1 MVINLQNVSFK
12 YENVNVIREITAHF
26 NPGELVSLVGPN
38 GAGKTTLLK
47 LISGTLKPTSG
58 KIYIYD
64 QLSHNLT
71 NKKRAIWISMVP
83 QNPKLPNE
91 LSIPDFVMLG
101 RNPHLGLLQ
110 WESKE
115 DFNIARKSMS
125 LTEIDYLSGRK
136 LGEISGGEKQR
147 AMLALAITQQSPIM
161 LLDEP
166 TSNLDIS
173 HQRKVMKIIRR
184 IHEQKSGFGATVL
197 AIHDLNIAA
206 QFSDRILLFSNGSI
220 AADGTP
226 KEVLTKNNIESIY
239 GSEVTIITH
248 PEHGTPVIIS

>member
-12 YENVNVIREITAHF
+12 YGNVNIIREITAHF

-47 LISGTLKPTSG
+47 LISGTLKPSSG

-71 NKKRAIWISMVP
+71 NKKRAVWISMVP
-83 QNPKLPNE
+83 QNPKLPDE
-91 LSIPDFVMLG
+91 ISIPDFVMLG

-184 IHEQKSGFGATVL
+184 IHEEKSGFGATVL

-206 QFSDRILLFSNGSI
+206 QVITTILLFSNGSI

>member
-1 MVINLQNVSFK
+1 MVIDLQNVSFK
-12 YENVNVIREITAHF
+12 YENVNVIQEITAHF

-47 LISGTLKPTSG
+47 LISGTLKPSSG

-64 QLSHNLT
+64 QQSHNLT
-71 NKKRAIWISMVP
+71 NKKRAVWISMVP
-83 QNPKLPNE
+83 QNPKLPDE
-91 LSIPDFVMLG
+91 ISIPDFVMLG

-125 LTEIDYLSGRK
+125 LTEIDYLSRRK
-136 LGEISGGEKQR
+136 LGEISGGERQR

-166 TSNLDIS
+166 TSNLDIY
-173 HQRKVMKIIRR
+173 HQIKIMKLIKK
-184 IHEQKSGFGATVL
+184 IHTLKSGFGVTIL

>member
-1 MVINLQNVSFK
+1 
-12 YENVNVIREITAHF
+12 
-26 NPGELVSLVGPN
+26 
-38 GAGKTTLLK
+38 
-47 LISGTLKPTSG
+47 
-58 KIYIYD
+58 
-64 QLSHNLT
+64 
-71 NKKRAIWISMVP
+71 MVP
-83 QNPKLPNE
+83 QNPKLPDE
-91 LSIPDFVMLG
+91 ISIEDFVMLG

-125 LTEIDYLSGRK
+125 LTEIDYLSRRK
-136 LGEISGGEKQR
+136 LGEISGGERQR

-166 TSNLDIS
+166 TSNLDIY
-173 HQRKVMKIIRR
+173 HQIKVMELIKKI
-184 IHEQKSGFGATVL
+184 HALKSGFGVTIL

-220 AADGTP
+220 AADGLP
-226 KEVLTKNNIESIY
+226 REVLTKNNIDSIY

-248 PEHGTPVIIS
+248 PEHGTPVILS

>member
-12 YENVNVIREITAHF
+12 YGNVNIIREITAHF

-47 LISGTLKPTSG
+47 LISGTLKPSSG

-83 QNPKLPNE
+83 QNPKLPDE
-91 LSIPDFVMLG
+91 ISIPDFVMLG

-147 AMLALAITQQSPIM
+147 AMLALGITQQSPIM

-184 IHEQKSGFGATVL
+184 IHEQKSGCGVTVL

-239 GSEVTIITH
+239 GSEVAIITH

>member
-12 YENVNVIREITAHF
+12 YGNVNIIREITAHF

-47 LISGTLKPTSG
+47 LISGTLKPSSG

-184 IHEQKSGFGATVL
+184 IHEEKSGFGATVL

>member
-12 YENVNVIREITAHF
+12 YGNVNIIREITAHF

-47 LISGTLKPTSG
+47 LISGTLKPSSG

-83 QNPKLPNE
+83 QNPKLPDE
-91 LSIPDFVMLG
+91 ISIPDFVMLG

-184 IHEQKSGFGATVL
+184 IHEEKSGFGATVL

-206 QFSDRILLFSNGSI
+206 QFSDRILLFSNGAI

-239 GSEVTIITH
+239 GLEVTIITH

>member
-12 YENVNVIREITAHF
+12 YGNVNIIREITAHF

-47 LISGTLKPTSG
+47 LISGTLKPSSG

-71 NKKRAIWISMVP
+71 NKKRAVWISMVP

>member
-12 YENVNVIREITAHF
+12 YGNVNIIREITAHF

-47 LISGTLKPTSG
+47 LISGTLKPSSG

>member
-12 YENVNVIREITAHF
+12 YGNVNIIREITAHF

-47 LISGTLKPTSG
+47 LISGTLKPSSG

-147 AMLALAITQQSPIM
+147 AMLALGITQQSPIM

-184 IHEQKSGFGATVL
+184 IHEEKSGFGATVL

-239 GSEVTIITH
+239 GLEVTIITH

>member
-12 YENVNVIREITAHF
+12 YGNVNIIREITAHF

-47 LISGTLKPTSG
+47 LISGTLKPSSG

-71 NKKRAIWISMVP
+71 NKKRAVWISMVP

-115 DFNIARKSMS
+115 DFNIARNSMS

>member
-1 MVINLQNVSFK
+1 MAIDLQNVSFK
-12 YENVNVIREITAHF
+12 YENVNVIQEITAHF
-26 NPGELVSLVGPN
+26 SPGELVSLVGPN

-47 LISGTLKPTSG
+47 LISGTLKPSSG

-64 QLSHNLT
+64 QQSHNLT
-71 NKKRAIWISMVP
+71 NKKRAVWISMVP
-83 QNPKLPNE
+83 QNPKLPDE
-91 LSIPDFVMLG
+91 ISIPDFVMLG

-125 LTEIDYLSGRK
+125 LTEIDYLSRRK
-136 LGEISGGEKQR
+136 LGESSGGERQR

-166 TSNLDIS
+166 TSNLDIY
-173 HQRKVMKIIRR
+173 HQIKVMKLIKK
-184 IHEQKSGFGATVL
+184 IHELKSGFGVTIL

-220 AADGTP
+220 AADGMP
-226 KEVLTKNNIESIY
+226 KEVLTKNNIDSIY

-248 PEHGTPVIIS
+248 PEHGTPVILS

>member
-1 MVINLQNVSFK
+1 MVINLHNVSFK
-12 YENVNVIREITAHF
+12 YGNMNVIQEITTDF
-26 NPGELVSLVGPN
+26 KPGELVSLVGPN

-47 LISGTLKPTSG
+47 LLSGTLKPSSG

-64 QLSHNLT
+64 QLSYNLT
-71 NKKRAIWISMVP
+71 HKNRAIWISMVP
-83 QNPKLPNE
+83 QNPKLPDE
-91 LSIPDFVMLG
+91 ISISDFVMLG

-115 DFNIARKSMS
+115 DFNIARESMF
-125 LTEIDYLSGRK
+125 LTEIDYLSKRK

-173 HQRKVMKIIRR
+173 HQMKVMKIIKK
-184 IHEQKSGFGATVL
+184 IHKQKSEFGVTVL

-206 QFSDRILLFSNGSI
+206 QFSDRILLFSKGSI

-226 KEVLTKNNIESIY
+226 KEVLTKKNIKSIY

-248 PEHGTPVIIS
+248 PEHGTPVILP